1 MSGLGKAIGSIF
13 GGGTSAVVQQVPTP
27 QPVVAQP
34 SYDDPQAQEAR
45 RKRLADL
52 QAGKGREG
60 TILTRD
66 VSPNYT
72 NAKLGQ

>member
-1 MSGLGKAIGSIF
+1 MAGIGQMFGF
-13 GGGTSAVVQQVPTP
+13 GGGKSIVQQVPAP
-27 QPVVAQP
+27 QPVVRAP
-34 SYDDPQAQEAR
+34 DPDDPQAQEAR
-45 RKRLADL
+45 RMRLSQL

-72 NAKLGQ
+72 NANLGQ